1 MPLGEDRLLSHFAQF
16 LAWSWQTAFE
26 AKKEMAVGLLSR
38 GLMMV
43 EQMAPDARR
52 AQFAWLLTGMV
63 EPNLALLSTNK
74 KRLGLKPYSKLAA
87 APWIAGNIAY
97 LRDLDFLEDRLKG
110 AGSSDKAEDPSAT
123 EED

>member
-16 LAWSWQTAFE
+16 LACSWQTAFE

-38 GLMMV
+38 GL
-43 EQMAPDARR
+43 MAPDARR

>member
-1 MPLGEDRLLSHFAQF
+1 
-16 LAWSWQTAFE
+16 
-26 AKKEMAVGLLSR
+26 
-38 GLMMV
+38 
-43 EQMAPDARR
+43 
-52 AQFAWLLTGMV
+52 MV

-123 EED
+123 EEDKKPRNRKRKNKARNQGAGDSTTA